1 MARWSLKS
9 LLASSVPLAMAFGVA
24 GVAVGV
30 ADPATAQALQTPAA
44 SGGDDNTVVVTA
56 RRLSAARASIQPRVG
71 ASTYT
76 ISAQAIELL
85 PGGQNTPLNQVVLQ
99 APGAVQDSFGQ
110 LHIRGEHNNLQYRLN
125 GVILPDGL
133 SVFSQALSPRLA
145 GSVELITGALP
156 AEYGLRTAGIIDIAT
171 KTGMNNGGEVSIY
184 GGSHGEIEP
193 SISYGG
199 SSGNTN
205 YFVSGSYRQD
215 DLGIES
221 PDGRSDPLHDHTE
234 QFQGFAYLDHI
245 IDAQSQV
252 SLILGVSDQRFQIP
266 DVSGELNGGLVG
278 FSSGAPLNVNGQTT
292 LPSQDL
298 NENQHE
304 ATQYGVVSYLR
315 TSDRLTGQVSVFVRN
330 STLTFTPDPIG
341 DILYNGISQTAS
353 KADFAGGVQAEA
365 SYHLNDQNTV
375 RAGVILEVDRS
386 TSDTSSQV
394 LLVNNDPASPNFGE
408 QIGNQPFTIVDNGA
422 KTAETYSAYIQNEW
436 KALSNLTLNYGLR
449 FDQFDGFLDQNQ
461 LSPRINAVWL
471 PTPSTT
477 IHAGYAR
484 YFTPPPFELIAS
496 ESVAKFAE
504 PTGNPL
510 VTSTGSPVVASCGML
525 VATTAC
531 PLVTKDSTPSA
542 ERANYFDVGAEQK
555 VGRDLTFTI
564 DSYYKLSTD
573 LIDEGQFGAPII
585 LTPFNYKDGVQYGI
599 ELTASYNKGPL
610 TTYANFAY
618 SRAQGLDWISSQ
630 FDFPQAQI
638 DYVATHYIYLDHD
651 ETIAVSAGASYAWM
665 DSHFGFDLIYGSGL
679 RADLPLKTPVTFA
692 DGSVL
697 TAIPNGEELP
707 GYVQVNLSL
716 SHRFDTVPT
725 GPYEVRLDVINLFD
739 EVYQIRNGT
748 GVGVFAP
755 QFGPRRGI
763 FVGLT
768 KAFG

>member
-1 MARWSLKS
+1 MTRRFVKG
-9 LLASSVPLAMAFGVA
+9 LLASSAPVAFGVA
-24 GVAVGV
+24 AVL
-30 ADPATAQALQTPAA
+30 ALTAPAA
-44 SGGDDNTVVVTA
+44 AQSAAPAVAAAAASDAPGDIVVTA
-56 RRLSAARASIQPRVG
+56 RRLSAARASIQPQVG

-76 ISAQAIELL
+76 FNAQAIDIL
-85 PGGQNTPLNQVVLQ
+85 PGGANAPLNQVVLQ
-99 APGAVQDSFGQ
+99 APGVVQDSFGQ

-156 AEYGLRTAGIIDIAT
+156 AEYGLRTAGIIDITT
-171 KTGMNNGGEVSIY
+171 KTGMTNGGEASIY
-184 GGSHGEIEP
+184 GGSHGDIEP
-193 SISYGG
+193 SFTYGG
-199 SSGNTN
+199 TTGATN
-205 YFVSGSYRQD
+205 FFVSGSYQQN

-221 PDGRSDPLHDHTE
+221 PDGRSDPIHDHTE

-252 SLILGVSDQRFQIP
+252 SLILGASDQRFQIP
-266 DVSGELNGGLVG
+266 DVSGEMNGGLG
-278 FSSGAPLNVNGQTT
+278 LNVNGQTD

-304 ATQYGVVSYLR
+304 ATQYGVVSYLH
-315 TSDRLTGQVSVFVRN
+315 SDDRLTGQVSLFLRN
-330 STLTFTPDPIG
+330 STLSFTPDAIG
-341 DILYNGISQTAS
+341 DILYNGVSQTAS
-353 KADFAGGVQAEA
+353 KSDLAGGLQAEV
-365 SYHLNDQNTV
+365 SYHLGDSHTI
-375 RAGVILEVDRS
+375 RAGVILEVDRA

-394 LLVNNDPASPNFGE
+394 LLIDNNPASAGFGQ
-408 QIGNQPFTIVDNGA
+408 QISNQPFTVVDNFV
-422 KTAETYSAYIQNEW
+422 KTAETYSFYLQDEW
-436 KALSNLTLNYGLR
+436 KLLSNLTLNYGLR

-461 LSPRINAVWL
+461 LSPRVNLVWR
-471 PTPSTT
+471 PTSTTT

-496 ESVAKFAE
+496 ESVAKFVE

-510 VTSTGSPVVASCGML
+510 VTSTGSPVVAACGAL

-531 PLVTKDSTPSA
+531 PLVTKDTTPSA

-555 VGRDLTFTI
+555 LGRHLTVTV

-585 LTPFNYKDGVQYGI
+585 LTPFNYKYGRQYGV
-599 ELTASYNKGPL
+599 ELTGSYDNGPFSA
-610 TTYANFAY
+610 YANFAY
-618 SRAQGLDWISSQ
+618 SKAQGIDWISSQ
-630 FDFPQAQI
+630 FDFSQAQLN
-638 DYVATHYIYLDHD
+638 YVATHYIFLDHD
-651 ETIAVSAGASYAWM
+651 ETYSASAGASYLWRGTRA
-665 DSHFGFDLIYGSGL
+665 GFDLIYGSGL
-679 RADLPLKTPVTFA
+679 RGDLPTTPSTFP

-697 TAIPNGEELP
+697 TSIPNGEHTP

-716 SHRFDTVPT
+716 SHHFDTLPT
-725 GPYEVRLDVINLFD
+725 GPYDVRLDVINLFD
-739 EVYQIRNGT
+739 EVYQIRDGT

-755 QFGPRRGI
+755 QFGPRRGF

-768 KAFG
+768 KQF